1 MFLSFVDRAT
11 EDIFDGVNSKEARM
25 RLPRLLWS
33 IAARKLDQI
42 DSAVDLNDLKVP
54 PGNRLE
60 ALKGN
65 RAGQFRIRIN
75 EKFRICFEWN
85 ELGPENVE
93 VVDYH

>member
-1 MFLSFVDRAT
+1 MILSFADRAT
-11 EDIFDGVNSKEARM
+11 EDIFDGINSKEARM

-85 ELGPENVE
+85 ELGPEKVE